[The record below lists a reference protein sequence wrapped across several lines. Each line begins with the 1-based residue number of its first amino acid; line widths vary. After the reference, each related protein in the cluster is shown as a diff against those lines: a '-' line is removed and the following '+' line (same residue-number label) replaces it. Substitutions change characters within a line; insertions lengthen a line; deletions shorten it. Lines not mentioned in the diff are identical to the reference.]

1 MSDIPSDFTY
11 TKEHEWVQT
20 TGNGR
25 VRIGITDHA
34 QKQLGDIVYVE
45 LPKVGATLEAGN
57 QFGLVESVKSV
68 SDIFAPLTGTVAA
81 VNEELEG
88 SPELVNADPYD
99 EGWLVELTTAK
110 AAELK
115 ELLTAAQYKAYI
127 QGET

>member
-34 QKQLGDIVYVE
+34 QKQLGDLVYVE
-45 LPKVGATLEAGN
+45 LPKVGAKLEAGN

-81 VNEELEG
+81 VNEELEA
-88 SPELVNADPYD
+88 SPELVNEDPYD
-99 EGWLVELTTAK
+99 EGWLVELTTTDT
-110 AAELK
+110 AELK